1 MPLPLSRLAVLAL
14 LCAFAGCGGDVA
26 PNRTDFTFLES
37 PPASGSPYLPSLVHA
52 PDGQPWIA
60 YNDSKATQPR
70 VAKWTGSAW
79 EEVGTSP
86 AAPQSGPTAL
96 TVQLAVS
103 ATGQPFLT
111 ERSDDS
117 GSVRLRTFEGETWK
131 NVSLI
136 PSSGTPD
143 LRAWDLRINPAGQP
157 VLVTTTTQPG
167 TVFGSIHVRTWT
179 GSTWRDFHPEQGE
192 LPSPSGD
199 GYGLHSPSMEL
210 SSDGNPLVA
219 HLEGNLFFA
228 RLWVR
233 RWTGTAWEILGGP
246 LFSYDDFG
254 HGAAPDLALDPEGR
268 PYVVW
273 ATDRH
278 ISPPAGAVHVS
289 RWTGTAWESVGDPI
303 TVPNTEGGVQ
313 QPLLQVDPQG
323 RPVVSFRQ
331 GGCCEVPIH
340 VRRWNGTSW
349 ASLGAPLTGL
359 EKDALYS
366 HAMSMG
372 PEGVPLLAWPQA
384 IGDFIFSPGRGVL
397 YVARFNEGH

>member
-1 MPLPLSRLAVLAL
+1 MLRPLRSLAVLAFL
-14 LCAFAGCGGDVA
+14 SASAGCGDGVA
-26 PNRTDFTFLES
+26 PNRTDFTFLAP
-37 PPASGSPYLPSLVHA
+37 PPASGTPYLPSLAHA

-60 YNDSKATQPR
+60 YNDLKAAQPR

-86 AAPQSGPTAL
+86 AAPQSGPTSL
-96 TVQLAVS
+96 TGQLAVS

-111 ERSDDS
+111 ERMEGS
-117 GSVRLRTFEGETWK
+117 GSVHLRTFEGEVWK
-131 NVSLI
+131 DVGRI
-136 PSSGTPD
+136 PSTGNPD
-143 LRAWDLRINPAGQP
+143 LRAWDLRINPTGQP
-157 VLVTTTTQPG
+157 VLATTTTEPG
-167 TVFGSIHVRTWT
+167 TVFGSIHVRSWN
-179 GSTWRDFHPEQGE
+179 GRTWRDLHPELSE
-192 LPSPSGD
+192 LPSPSTD

-210 SSDGNPLVA
+210 DAHGNPMVA
-219 HLEGNLFFA
+219 HVEGNFSFA

-233 RWTGTAWEILGGP
+233 RWTGTAWETLGGP
-246 LFSYDDFG
+246 LFSYDSLVSG
-254 HGAAPDLALDPEGR
+254 GTPDLALDPEGR

-313 QPLLQVDPQG
+313 QPLLQVDPRG

-349 ASLGAPLTGL
+349 ESLGAPLTGL
-359 EKDALYS
+359 EKDALYF

-384 IGDFIFSPGRGVL
+384 IGDSIFSPGRGVL
-397 YVARFNEGH
+397 YVARFNEGQ